1 MKNSRSPLAKHLR
14 KIVKDIP
21 HRIEGEVASW
31 LLETDDPVIYL
42 RDLLNNGCRSGIV
55 PHLVYCKD
63 THVFCDKHYDQ
74 IMDLYWGSEVSIPKN
89 VDVKNYL
96 AWFAFEAQASAIYS
110 YINY

>member
-1 MKNSRSPLAKHLR
+1 MKNSRSTLAKFLR
-14 KIVKDIP
+14 KIVKDAP
-21 HRIEGEVASW
+21 HTIESEVASW
-31 LLETDDPVIYL
+31 LLTTEDPVIFL

-55 PHLVYCKD
+55 PHLVYYTD

-74 IMDLYWGSEVSIPKN
+74 IMDLYWGSGVSIPKQ

-110 YINY
+110 YVNY